1 MELFSVRKEAC
12 ERRYLRLSASRC
24 R

>member
-1 MELFSVRKEAC
+1 MELFSVKKEAC